1 MYIYMYMY
9 VMYSVLSVYEVIWVN
24 CNSDWTV
31 YLQHSLKTFSRQVL

>member
-9 VMYSVLSVYEVIWVN
+9 VMYSMLSVYDLVSVN

-31 YLQHSLKTFSRQVL
+31 YLQRSLKTFSRQVL